1 MMLALSKK
9 YAGWAMHSQTF
20 LSLSVEAIWKKKE
33 QKTPLKNNADDSYFK
48 SKYLWKLL
56 VSHASFVA
64 QAIAVLDHNFDPN
77 WNILSEMSRQI
88 LG

>member
-9 YAGWAMHSQTF
+9 YAGWAMHSQTLPLSFF
-20 LSLSVEAIWKKKE
+20 LFQWRPFGEKKE
-33 QKTPLKNNADDSYFK
+33 QKNNADDSYFK

-56 VSHASFVA
+56 ASFVA
-64 QAIAVLDHNFDPN
+64 LAIAVLDHNFDPN